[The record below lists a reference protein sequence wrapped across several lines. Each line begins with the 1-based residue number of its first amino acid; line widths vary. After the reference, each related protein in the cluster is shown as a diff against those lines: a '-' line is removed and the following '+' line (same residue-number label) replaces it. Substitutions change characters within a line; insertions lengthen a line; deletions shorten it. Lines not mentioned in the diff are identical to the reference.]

1 MKTMQIKTIKDYEE
15 QIEAYEAKIREA
27 RFSFNDYLRND
38 QDFQKAIE
46 VVEKFNETS
55 NTKFRLYFDEHYTI
69 RVSRIEKKE
78 ECNTLL
84 YFGFHNGIPNIIK
97 LPDPSIF
104 GVDKTSED
112 KLFDDLYPLLAKFL
126 Q

>member
-1 MKTMQIKTIKDYEE
+1 MQIKTIKDYEE

-27 RFSFNDYLRND
+27 HFSFNDYLLND

-55 NTKFRLYFDEHYTI
+55 DTKFRLYFDEYYTI
-69 RVSRIEKKE
+69 RVSRIERKE

-84 YFGFHNGIPNIIK
+84 YFGFHNDVPNIIK
-97 LPDPSIF
+97 LPNPSIF
-104 GVDKTSED
+104 GVDKVSQD

-126 Q
+126 H

>member
-1 MKTMQIKTIKDYEE
+1 MQIKTIKDYEE

-27 RFSFNDYLRND
+27 HFSFSDYLLND

-46 VVEKFNETS
+46 IVEKFNETS
-55 NTKFRLYFDEHYTI
+55 DTKFRLCFDGFYNI
-69 RVSRIEKKE
+69 RVERVNKE
-78 ECNTLL
+78 PGANTLL
-84 YFGFHNGIPNIIK
+84 YFGFHRGFPNIIK
-97 LPDPSIF
+97 LPMPSIF
-104 GVDKTSED
+104 GVDKESED

>member
-1 MKTMQIKTIKDYEE
+1 MQIKTIKDYEE

-27 RFSFNDYLRND
+27 RFSFNDYLLND

-46 VVEKFNETS
+46 IVEKFNETS
-55 NTKFRLYFDEHYTI
+55 DTKFKLYFDEHYTI
-69 RVSRIEKKE
+69 RVSRIDRKE

-84 YFGFHNGIPNIIK
+84 YFGFHNDVPNIIK
-97 LPDPSIF
+97 LPNPSIF
-104 GVDKTSED
+104 GVDKVSQD

-126 Q
+126 H